1 MPPFRMV
8 RPRRAWTP
16 PKPKPP
22 VYRGPKL
29 LPGPPR
35 GKRGRAATAAA
46 APSFNPLTAITW
58 EAVFFA
64 EDADWTNPGDGNAV
78 SQWDDASANS
88 RHASQATSGKR
99 PIYRSSVAALN
110 NKPALD
116 FTRASQQSL
125 STASW
130 TLAQPMSY
138 VAVANLDATAGENY
152 LVHGGS
158 AASAFLGDTNTSN
171 KWQMYAGTTV
181 RESSG
186 APDTAGHLFT
196 WVYNGA
202 SSVAYLDGTSII
214 ALGSPGT
221 GGVIAGLNI
230 GRFATA
236 ETANWDGAVA
246 FVGVYAGD
254 ITADGQY
261 ANLKTFFA
269 AHYNLTVV

>member
-1 MPPFRMV
+1 MS
-8 RPRRAWTP
+8 
-16 PKPKPP
+16 
-22 VYRGPKL
+22 G
-29 LPGPPR
+29 
-35 GKRGRAATAAA
+35 TA
-46 APSFNPLTAITW
+46 SFDPLTAITW

-64 EDADWTNPGDGNAV
+64 EDGDWMNPGDGNAV
-78 SQWDDASANS
+78 SQWDDASGNS
-88 RHASQATSGKR
+88 RHASQVTSGKR

-130 TLAQPMSY
+130 TLAQTLSY

-152 LVHGGS
+152 LLHGGS
-158 AASAFLGDTNTSN
+158 AASPLIGDTNSSN

-181 RESSG
+181 RESAG

-196 WVYNGA
+196 WVYAGA

-214 ALGSPGT
+214 SGASPGT
-221 GGVIAGLNI
+221 TGIAAGLNI
-230 GRFATA
+230 GKFATA
-236 ETANWDGAVA
+236 ETANWDGAIA

-254 ITADGQY
+254 ITAHAQY

-269 AHYNLTVV
+269 AHYNLTVA